1 MSLTSNLRQKTP
13 IGRLLIEAVIAP
25 SFTTSNM
32 LVEHKAKRW
41 SLIGTAFDYRVRM
54 GIALSKKIDFVP
66 DIADEAFARKS
77 GHMPVMLAAYNDF
90 EVLEK
95 FAIYAEKLDALFDLN
110 TELTHDKKLD
120 IMLAITE
127 DPDFEPT
134 ALLLVTSE
142 AHEYM
147 DEWKEH
153 MDKDGH
159 YIGFRQTVIQQIQ
172 DGEDNIDLSKAALKF
187 ANWDP
192 YKRAGYYNPEW
203 DKIEQADAEELEA
216 LYKVWQEKFVLND
229 DDIQMN
235 PAFGDSSRLVGGAD
249 ADLIV
254 GTTLIDWKVINKPR
268 TGLRENMAQL
278 LGYAA
283 LAHLEGQTIEHVA
296 LYFGRHGQ
304 TVTVKIEDLTDI
316 PLATIA
322 ASIKK
327 LSLEDSQ

>member
-1 MSLTSNLRQKTP
+1 VN
-13 IGRLLIEAVIAP
+13 
-25 SFTTSNM
+25 
-32 LVEHKAKRW
+32 
-41 SLIGTAFDYRVRM
+41 D
-54 GIALSKKIDFVP
+54 
-66 DIADEAFARKS
+66 
-77 GHMPVMLAAYNDF
+77 DF
-90 EVLEK
+90 EFIEK
-95 FAIYAEKLDALFDLN
+95 FATYMSMAFVDLETLAKNLDSDDLESALYTAWDLQDGGMP
-110 TELTHDKKLD
+110 EV
-120 IMLAITE
+120 
-127 DPDFEPT
+127 
-134 ALLLVTSE
+134 VTQ
-142 AHEYM
+142 
-147 DEWKEH
+147 WKEH

-172 DGEDNIDLSKAALKF
+172 DEKDNIDLSKAALKF

-192 YKRAGYYNPEW
+192 YHRAGYYNPDW
-203 DKIEQADAEELEA
+203 DKVEQADAEELEA
-216 LYKVWQEKFVLND
+216 LYKVWQEKFPIWYD
-229 DDIQMN
+229 DDGIQMN
-235 PAFGDSSRLVGGAD
+235 PNFGESSRLVGGAD

-268 TGLRENMAQL
+268 TGLKENMAQL

-327 LSLEDSQ
+327 LSLEASL

>member
-13 IGRLLIEAVIAP
+13 IGRLLIEAAISP
-25 SFTTSNM
+25 SFTTSDM
-32 LVEHKAKRW
+32 LVEHKANRW

-66 DIADEAFARKS
+66 GISDIAFIEKS
-77 GHMPVMLAAYNDF
+77 GYGNLYVGYDDFEFIENFAAYMSMDF
-90 EVLEK
+90 VALETLAK
-95 FAIYAEKLDALFDLN
+95 SYHEGMVPDGDDSALSMAWNARTL
-110 TELTHDKKLD
+110 LQD
-120 IMLAITE
+120 IATR
-127 DPDFEPT
+127 
-134 ALLLVTSE
+134 
-142 AHEYM
+142 
-147 DEWKEH
+147 WKEY

-159 YIGFRQTVIQQIQ
+159 YIDLRQTVIQQIQ
-172 DGEDNIDLSKAALKF
+172 DGADNIDLSKAALKF

-192 YKRAGYYNPEW
+192 YMRAGYYNPDW
-203 DKIEQADAEELEA
+203 DKVEQADAEEIEA

-229 DDIQMN
+229 GDIQMN

-268 TGLRENMAQL
+268 TGLKENMAQL

-327 LSLEDSQ
+327 LSLEASL

>member
-13 IGRLLIEAVIAP
+13 IGELLMAAVISP
-25 SFTTSNM
+25 SFE
-32 LVEHKAKRW
+32 VDKRVIEHKAKRW
-41 SLIGTAFDYRVRM
+41 ALIGTAFDYRVRM
-54 GIALSKKIDFVP
+54 GIAIMKGLDFTP
-66 DIADEAFARKS
+66 NIADSAFMMSIACPTEDELEDENKELRQDFAYFRILISELNNYTGEFS
-77 GHMPVMLAAYNDF
+77 GSHW
-90 EVLEK
+90 EVLEEDFGDTLYLARDK
-95 FAIYAEKLDALFDLN
+95 HYFDVRKLSRQLI
-110 TELTHDKKLD
+110 E
-120 IMLAITE
+120 
-127 DPDFEPT
+127 
-134 ALLLVTSE
+134 SG
-142 AHEYM
+142 
-147 DEWKEH
+147 
-153 MDKDGH
+153 KDC
-159 YIGFRQTVIQQIQ
+159 
-172 DGEDNIDLSKAALKF
+172 IDLSEAALKF

-192 YKRAGYYNPEW
+192 YYRAGYYNPDW
-203 DKIEQADAEELEA
+203 DKVEQDDAEELEA
-216 LYKVWQEKFVLND
+216 LYKVWQENFILNEG
-229 DDIQMN
+229 DIQMN
-235 PAFGDSSRLVGGAD
+235 PNFGESSRLVGGAD

-327 LSLEDSQ
+327 LSLEE